1 MINRECICV
10 LTAATITGMNL
21 SKTKILQPI
30 QKKLGNTNIILVGM
44 MGAGKTT
51 IGKALANSL
60 GKEFIDS
67 DHEIQ
72 DRTGV
77 KIPVIFEIEG
87 EAGFRKR
94 ESEVLAELAKK
105 NNIVLATGGGAVLNR
120 ENRQLLRRGGIV
132 IYLRASVNDLYRR
145 TRHDKNRPLLQTQNL
160 FAKLNELYVQ
170 RDALYRETAHVIID
184 SGKQGVRFLV
194 QRLINKLISIDFN
207 NIMQN
212 NNKNAMQTITVDFT
226 PSSEKRSYPIYVG
239 HGTLQQVDLIVSC
252 LPQKR
257 VAIVSNTTI
266 APLYLDKLRAALE
279 KREVISVPIIL
290 PDGEVHKNWETLNLI
305 FDALLKNHC
314 ERNTAIVALGGGV
327 IGDLAGFAAATY
339 LRGVPFIQIPTTLLA
354 QVDSS
359 VGGKTGIN
367 HPLGKNMIGA
377 FYQPRM
383 VLTDSATL
391 NTLPDRELRAG
402 LAEIIKYG
410 LIRDPAFFD
419 WLEQNM
425 HRLLARDPVTLN
437 EAIQRSCENK
447 AEIVA
452 ADEKENGVR
461 ALLNLGHTFGHAIE
475 NGMGYGVW
483 LHGEAVAAGIV
494 LAAELSQRMKL
505 ISEADVKRIRKIFLQ
520 AGLPVAAPKM
530 PPEKYLQLMLL
541 DKKVD
546 AGRTRF
552 IVLNRIGE
560 AVMRADIPP
569 AILNETILAC
579 MSDE

>member
-1 MINRECICV
+1 
-10 LTAATITGMNL
+10 MNL

-51 IGKALANSL
+51 IGKSLASSL
-60 GKEFIDS
+60 DKEFVDS

-72 DRTGV
+72 ERTGV

-94 ESEVLAELAKK
+94 ESEALLELTKK
-105 NNIVLATGGGAVLNR
+105 QNLILATGGGAILNP
-120 ENRQLLRRGGIV
+120 ENRQLLKRSGIV
-132 IYLRASVNDLYRR
+132 IYLRASVSDLYRR

-160 FAKLNELYVQ
+160 YARLSELYLQ

-194 QRLINKLISIDFN
+194 QKLINKLISIDFN
-207 NIMQN
+207 TIMQGDQSN
-212 NNKNAMQTITVDFT
+212 IMQTITVDFT
-226 PSSEKRSYPIYVG
+226 PSAEKRSYPIHIG
-239 HGTLQQVDLIVSC
+239 HGILQQIDLIISC

-257 VAIVSNTTI
+257 VAIVSNSTV
-266 APLYLDKLRAALE
+266 APLYLEKLQTALE
-279 KREVISVPIIL
+279 KQGVRTMPIIL
-290 PDGEVHKNWETLNLI
+290 PDGEAHKNWETLNII

-314 ERNTAIVALGGGV
+314 ERNTTILALGGGV
-327 IGDLAGFAAATY
+327 VGDLTGFAAATY

-377 FYQPRM
+377 FYQPLM
-383 VLTDSATL
+383 VLADSATL

-402 LAEIIKYG
+402 LAEVIKYG

-452 ADEKENGVR
+452 ADEKEKGIR

-483 LHGEAVAAGIV
+483 LHGEAVATGTV
-494 LAAELSQRMKL
+494 MAAELSRRMKL
-505 ISEADVKRIRKIFLQ
+505 IGEADVQRIRKIFIQ
-520 AGLPVAAPKM
+520 AGLPVVAPEM
-530 PPEKYLQLMLL
+530 PAKRYLELMLL
-541 DKKVD
+541 DKKVES
-546 AGRTRF
+546 GKTRF

-560 AVMRADIPP
+560 AVMRADIAP
-569 AILNETILAC
+569 AALNETILAC
-579 MSDE
+579 MAE

>member
-1 MINRECICV
+1 
-10 LTAATITGMNL
+10 MNL

-51 IGKALANSL
+51 IGKALASSL
-60 GKEFIDS
+60 NKEFADS

-72 DRTGV
+72 ERTGV

-94 ESEVLAELAKK
+94 ETETLLELTKK
-105 NNIVLATGGGAVLNR
+105 RNIILATGGGAVLHPG
-120 ENRQLLRRGGIV
+120 NRQLLRQNGIV

-160 FAKLNELYVQ
+160 YARLNELYLQ
-170 RDALYRETAHVIID
+170 RDALYRETAHIIID

-194 QRLINKLISIDFN
+194 QKLINKLLSLDLN
-207 NIMQN
+207 TIMQGGHGN
-212 NNKNAMQTITVDFT
+212 TMQTITVDFT
-226 PSSEKRSYPIYVG
+226 PSSEKRSYPIHIG
-239 HGTLQQVDLIVSC
+239 HGILQRVDLIAAH

-257 VAIVSNTTI
+257 VAIVSNTTV
-266 APLYLDKLRAALE
+266 APLYLEKLQTALDKLGIQSFP
-279 KREVISVPIIL
+279 VIL
-290 PDGEVHKNWETLNLI
+290 PDGEAHKNWETLNLI

-314 ERNTAIVALGGGV
+314 ERNTALLALGGGV
-327 IGDLAGFAAATY
+327 VGDLTGFAAATY

-377 FYQPRM
+377 FYQPRL

-391 NTLPDRELRAG
+391 ETLPDRELRAG
-402 LAEIIKYG
+402 LAEVIKYG

-425 HRLLARDPVTLN
+425 HRLLARDPVTMN

-452 ADEKENGVR
+452 ADEKEKGIR

-475 NGMGYGVW
+475 NGMGYGTW
-483 LHGEAVAAGIV
+483 LHGEAVAAGTV
-494 LAAELSQRMKL
+494 MAAELSRRMKL
-505 ISEADVKRIRKIFLQ
+505 ISDTDVQRIRKIFIQ

-530 PPEKYLQLMLL
+530 PPEKYVQLMAL
-541 DKKVD
+541 DKKVES
-546 AGRTRF
+546 GKMRF

-560 AVMRADIPP
+560 AVMRADIAP
-569 AILNETILAC
+569 AVLNETILAC
-579 MSDE
+579 MAE

>member
-1 MINRECICV
+1 
-10 LTAATITGMNL
+10 MNL

-51 IGKALANSL
+51 IGKALAGSL
-60 GKEFIDS
+60 DKEFADS

-72 DRTGV
+72 ERTGV

-94 ESEVLAELAKK
+94 ESETLLELTKK
-105 NNIVLATGGGAVLNR
+105 RNIILATGGGAVLHPG
-120 ENRQLLRRGGIV
+120 NRQLLRQNGIV
-132 IYLRASVNDLYRR
+132 IYLRASVSDLYRR

-160 FAKLNELYVQ
+160 YARLNELYLQ
-170 RDALYRETAHVIID
+170 RDALYRETAHIIID

-194 QRLINKLISIDFN
+194 QKLINKLLSLDLNTIMLGDHR
-207 NIMQN
+207 NI
-212 NNKNAMQTITVDFT
+212 MQTITVDFT
-226 PSSEKRSYPIYVG
+226 SSAEKRSYPIHIG
-239 HGTLQQVDLIVSC
+239 HGILQHADLIAAH

-257 VAIVSNTTI
+257 VAIVSNTTV
-266 APLYLDKLRAALE
+266 APLYLEKLQTALN
-279 KREVISVPIIL
+279 KLGIQSFPIIL
-290 PDGEVHKNWETLNLI
+290 PDGEAHKNWQTLNLI
-305 FDALLKNHC
+305 FDALLQNHC
-314 ERNTAIVALGGGV
+314 ERNTALLALGGGV
-327 IGDLAGFAAATY
+327 VGDLTGFAAATY

-377 FYQPRM
+377 FYQPRL

-391 NTLPDRELRAG
+391 ETLPDRELRAG
-402 LAEIIKYG
+402 LAEVIKYG

-425 HRLLARDPVTLN
+425 HRLLARDPVTMN

-452 ADEKENGVR
+452 ADEKEKGIR

-475 NGMGYGVW
+475 NGMGYGTW
-483 LHGEAVAAGIV
+483 LHGEAVAAGTV
-494 LAAELSQRMKL
+494 MAAELSRRMKL
-505 ISEADVKRIRKIFLQ
+505 ISDGDVQRICRIFTQ

-530 PPEKYLQLMLL
+530 PQEKYVQLMAL
-541 DKKVD
+541 DKKVES
-546 AGRTRF
+546 GKMRF

-560 AVMRADIPP
+560 AVMRADIAP
-569 AILNETILAC
+569 AVLNETILAC
-579 MSDE
+579 MAE

>member
-1 MINRECICV
+1 
-10 LTAATITGMNL
+10 MNL
-21 SKTKILQPI
+21 SKAKILQPI
-30 QKKLGNTNIILVGM
+30 QKKLGHTNIILVGM

-51 IGKALANSL
+51 IGKALASSL
-60 GKEFIDS
+60 DKEFVDS

-72 DRTGV
+72 ERTGV

-94 ESEVLAELAKK
+94 ESEALLELSQKR
-105 NNIVLATGGGAVLNR
+105 NIILATGGGAILNP
-120 ENRQLLRRGGIV
+120 ENRQLLKRSGIV

-160 FAKLNELYVQ
+160 YARLNELYVQ

-194 QRLINKLISIDFN
+194 QKLINKLISIDFN
-207 NIMQN
+207 TIMQGDQN
-212 NNKNAMQTITVDFT
+212 NIMQTITVDFT
-226 PSSEKRSYPIYVG
+226 PLAEKRSYPIHIG
-239 HGTLQQVDLIVSC
+239 HGILQHVDLIVSC

-257 VAIVSNTTI
+257 VAIVSNSTI
-266 APLYLDKLRAALE
+266 APLYLEKLQTALE
-279 KREVISVPIIL
+279 KQWVRTMPIIL
-290 PDGEVHKNWETLNLI
+290 PDGETHKNWETLNII

-314 ERNTAIVALGGGV
+314 ERNTTILALGGGV
-327 IGDLAGFAAATY
+327 VGDLTGFAAATY

-377 FYQPRM
+377 FYQPLM
-383 VLTDSATL
+383 VLADSATL

-402 LAEIIKYG
+402 LAEVIKYG

-452 ADEKENGVR
+452 ADEKEKGIR

-483 LHGEAVAAGIV
+483 LHGEAVAAGTV
-494 LAAELSQRMKL
+494 MAAELSRRMKL
-505 ISEADVKRIRKIFLQ
+505 IGEADVQRIRKIFIQ
-520 AGLPVAAPKM
+520 AGLPVVAPEM
-530 PPEKYLQLMLL
+530 PAEKYLELMLL
-541 DKKVD
+541 DKKVES
-546 AGRTRF
+546 GKTRF

-560 AVMRADIPP
+560 AVMRADITP
-569 AILNETILAC
+569 AVLNETILAC
-579 MSDE
+579 MTE

>member
-1 MINRECICV
+1 
-10 LTAATITGMNL
+10 MNL

-30 QKKLGNTNIILVGM
+30 QKKLRSTNIILVGM

-51 IGKALANSL
+51 IGKALASSL
-60 GKEFIDS
+60 DKEFVDS

-72 DRTGV
+72 ERTGV

-94 ESEVLAELAKK
+94 ESEALLELSQKR
-105 NNIVLATGGGAVLNR
+105 NIILATGGGAILNP
-120 ENRQLLRRGGIV
+120 ENRQLLKRSGIV

-160 FAKLNELYVQ
+160 YARLNELYVQ

-194 QRLINKLISIDFN
+194 QKLINKLISIDFN
-207 NIMQN
+207 TIMQGDQN
-212 NNKNAMQTITVDFT
+212 NIMQTITVDFT
-226 PSSEKRSYPIYVG
+226 PLAEKRSYPIHIG
-239 HGTLQQVDLIVSC
+239 HGILQHVDLIVSC

-257 VAIVSNTTI
+257 VAIVSNSTI
-266 APLYLDKLRAALE
+266 APLYLEKLQTALE
-279 KREVISVPIIL
+279 KQWVRTMPIIL
-290 PDGEVHKNWETLNLI
+290 PDGETHKNWETLNII

-314 ERNTAIVALGGGV
+314 ERNTTILALGGGV
-327 IGDLAGFAAATY
+327 VGDLTGFAAATY

-377 FYQPRM
+377 FYQPLM
-383 VLTDSATL
+383 VLADSATL

-402 LAEIIKYG
+402 LAEVIKYG

-452 ADEKENGVR
+452 ADEKEKGIR

-483 LHGEAVAAGIV
+483 LHGEAVAAGTV
-494 LAAELSQRMKL
+494 MAAELSRRMKL
-505 ISEADVKRIRKIFLQ
+505 IGEADVQRIRKIFIQ
-520 AGLPVAAPKM
+520 AGLPVVAPEM
-530 PPEKYLQLMLL
+530 PAEKYLELMLL
-541 DKKVD
+541 DKKVES
-546 AGRTRF
+546 GKTRF

-560 AVMRADIPP
+560 AVMRADITP
-569 AILNETILAC
+569 AVLNETILAC
-579 MSDE
+579 MTE

>member
-1 MINRECICV
+1 
-10 LTAATITGMNL
+10 MNL
-21 SKTKILQPI
+21 SKAKILQPI
-30 QKKLGNTNIILVGM
+30 QKKLGHTNIILVGM

-51 IGKALANSL
+51 IGKALASSL
-60 GKEFIDS
+60 DKEFVDS

-72 DRTGV
+72 ERTGV

-94 ESEVLAELAKK
+94 ESEALLELSQKR
-105 NNIVLATGGGAVLNR
+105 NIILATGGGAILNP
-120 ENRQLLRRGGIV
+120 ENRQLLKRSGIV

-160 FAKLNELYVQ
+160 YARLNELYVQ

-194 QRLINKLISIDFN
+194 QKLINKLISIDFN
-207 NIMQN
+207 TIMQGDQSN
-212 NNKNAMQTITVDFT
+212 IMQTITVDFT
-226 PSSEKRSYPIYVG
+226 PSAEKRSYPIHIG
-239 HGTLQQVDLIVSC
+239 HGILQHVDLIVSC

-257 VAIVSNTTI
+257 VAIVSNSTI
-266 APLYLDKLRAALE
+266 APLYLEKLQTALE
-279 KREVISVPIIL
+279 KQGVRTMPIIL
-290 PDGEVHKNWETLNLI
+290 PDGETHKNWETLNII

-314 ERNTAIVALGGGV
+314 ERNTTILALGGGV
-327 IGDLAGFAAATY
+327 VGDLTGFAAATY

-377 FYQPRM
+377 FYQPLM
-383 VLTDSATL
+383 VLADSATL

-402 LAEIIKYG
+402 LAEVIKYG

-452 ADEKENGVR
+452 ADEKEKGIR

-494 LAAELSQRMKL
+494 MAAELSRRMKL
-505 ISEADVKRIRKIFLQ
+505 IGEADVQRIRKIFIQ
-520 AGLPVAAPKM
+520 AGLPVVAPEM
-530 PPEKYLQLMLL
+530 PAEKYLELMLL
-541 DKKVD
+541 DKKVES
-546 AGRTRF
+546 GKTRF

-560 AVMRADIPP
+560 AVMRADITP
-569 AILNETILAC
+569 AVLNETILAC
-579 MSDE
+579 MTE

>member
-1 MINRECICV
+1 
-10 LTAATITGMNL
+10 MNL

-51 IGKALANSL
+51 IGKALASSL
-60 GKEFIDS
+60 NKEFADS

-72 DRTGV
+72 ERTGV

-94 ESEVLAELAKK
+94 ETETLLELTKK
-105 NNIVLATGGGAVLNR
+105 RNIILATGGGAVLHPG
-120 ENRQLLRRGGIV
+120 NRQLLRQNGIV

-160 FAKLNELYVQ
+160 YARLNELYLQ
-170 RDALYRETAHVIID
+170 RDALYRETAHIIID

-194 QRLINKLISIDFN
+194 QKLINKLLSLDLN
-207 NIMQN
+207 TIMQGGHGN
-212 NNKNAMQTITVDFT
+212 TMQTITVDFT
-226 PSSEKRSYPIYVG
+226 PSSEKRSYPIHIG
-239 HGTLQQVDLIVSC
+239 HGILQRIDLIAAH

-257 VAIVSNTTI
+257 VAIVSNTTV
-266 APLYLDKLRAALE
+266 APLYLEKLQTALDKLGIQSFP
-279 KREVISVPIIL
+279 VIL
-290 PDGEVHKNWETLNLI
+290 PDGEAHKNWETLNLI

-314 ERNTAIVALGGGV
+314 ERNTALLALGGGV
-327 IGDLAGFAAATY
+327 VGDLTGFAAATY

-377 FYQPRM
+377 FYQPRL

-391 NTLPDRELRAG
+391 ETLPDRELRAG
-402 LAEIIKYG
+402 LAEVIKYG

-425 HRLLARDPVTLN
+425 HRLLARDPVTMN

-452 ADEKENGVR
+452 ADEKEKGIR

-475 NGMGYGVW
+475 NGMGYGTW
-483 LHGEAVAAGIV
+483 LHGEAVAAGTV
-494 LAAELSQRMKL
+494 MAAELSRRMKL
-505 ISEADVKRIRKIFLQ
+505 ISDADVQRIRKIFIQ

-530 PPEKYLQLMLL
+530 PPEKYVQLMAL
-541 DKKVD
+541 DKKVES
-546 AGRTRF
+546 GKMRF

-560 AVMRADIPP
+560 AVMRADIAP
-569 AILNETILAC
+569 AVLNETILAC
-579 MSDE
+579 MAE

>member
-1 MINRECICV
+1 
-10 LTAATITGMNL
+10 MNV
-21 SKTKILQPI
+21 SKIKSLHSI
-30 QKKLGNTNIILVGM
+30 QKKTGTANIILIGM

-51 IGKALANSL
+51 IGRALASHL
-60 GKEFIDS
+60 DKEFVDS

-72 DRTGV
+72 KRTGV

-94 ESEVLAELAKK
+94 ESEVLAELTERK
-105 NNIVLATGGGAVLNR
+105 NIILATGGGAVLNP
-120 ENRQLLRRGGIV
+120 ENREILRRSGIV
-132 IYLRASVNDLYRR
+132 VYLRASVGDLYRR
-145 TRHDKNRPLLQTQNL
+145 TQHDKNRPLLQTQNL
-160 FAKLNELYVQ
+160 YARLSELYTQ
-170 RDALYRETAHVIID
+170 RDTLYRETAHVVID

-194 QRLINKLISIDFN
+194 DKLINKLLSFDSTAITQDN
-207 NIMQN
+207 QN
-212 NNKNAMQTITVDFT
+212 TAMQTITVDFT
-226 PSSEKRSYPIYVG
+226 PSLDKRSYPIHIGYG
-239 HGTLQQVDLIVSC
+239 ILQQVDLIVSC

-279 KREVISVPIIL
+279 AKGVASIPIIL
-290 PDGEVHKNWETLNLI
+290 PDGEAHKNWETLNLI

-314 ERNTAIVALGGGV
+314 ERKTAILALGGGV
-327 IGDLAGFAAATY
+327 VGDLTGFAAATY

-377 FYQPRM
+377 FYQPLM

-402 LAEIIKYG
+402 IAEIIKYG
-410 LIRDPAFFD
+410 LIRDPAFFE

-452 ADEKENGVR
+452 SDEQEKGVR

-494 LAAELSQRMKL
+494 LAAELSRRMKF
-505 ISEADVKRIRKIFLQ
+505 ISEADVSRIRKIFVQ
-520 AGLPVAAPKM
+520 AGLPVDAPKM
-530 PPEKYLQLMLL
+530 PVDKYLQLMML
-541 DKKVD
+541 DKKVE
-546 AGRTRF
+546 AGKTRF

-560 AVMRADIPP
+560 AVMRSDIPP
-569 AILNETILAC
+569 AILQETILAC
-579 MSDE
+579 IPDE

>member
-1 MINRECICV
+1 
-10 LTAATITGMNL
+10 MNL
-21 SKTKILQPI
+21 SKTKILQPA
-30 QKKLGNTNIILVGM
+30 QKKLGNINIILVGM

-94 ESEVLAELAKK
+94 ESEVLAELVKK
-105 NNIVLATGGGAVLNR
+105 NNIVLATGGGAVLSR
-120 ENRQLLRRGGIV
+120 ENRQILQRGGIV

-145 TRHDKNRPLLQTQNL
+145 TRYDKNRPLLQTQNL
-160 FAKLNELYVQ
+160 FARLNELYAQ

-194 QRLINKLISIDFN
+194 QKLINKLISIDFN

-226 PSSEKRSYPIYVG
+226 PTSEKRSYPIHIG
-239 HGTLQQVDLIVSC
+239 HGILQQIDLIVSC

-266 APLYLDKLRAALE
+266 APLYLDNLRIALE
-279 KREVISVPIIL
+279 KQGVISVSIIL
-290 PDGEVHKNWETLNLI
+290 PDGEAHKNWETLNLI

-314 ERNTAIVALGGGV
+314 ERNTTILALGGGV
-327 IGDLAGFAAATY
+327 IGDLTGFAAATY

-383 VLTDSATL
+383 VLADSATL

-419 WLEQNM
+419 WLERNM

-452 ADEKENGVR
+452 ADEKEEGVR

-494 LAAELSQRMKL
+494 LAADLSRRMKL
-505 ISEADVKRIRKIFLQ
+505 ISEADVSRIRKIFLQ
-520 AGLPVAAPKM
+520 AGLPVEAPRM
-530 PPEKYLQLMLL
+530 PPEKYLQLMML

-546 AGRTRF
+546 AGRARF

-560 AVMRADIPP
+560 AVMRADISP

>member
-1 MINRECICV
+1 
-10 LTAATITGMNL
+10 MNL
-21 SKTKILQPI
+21 SKTKILQPV

-60 GKEFIDS
+60 GKEFVDS

-94 ESEVLAELAKK
+94 ESEVLSELVKK
-105 NNIVLATGGGAVLNR
+105 SNIVLATGGGAVLSR
-120 ENRQLLRRGGIV
+120 ENRQILRRGGIV

-145 TRHDKNRPLLQTQNL
+145 TRYDKNRPLLQTQNL
-160 FAKLNELYVQ
+160 FARLNELYAQ

-194 QRLINKLISIDFN
+194 QKLINKLISIDFN
-207 NIMQN
+207 NIMKN
-212 NNKNAMQTITVDFT
+212 NNKNSMQTITVDFT
-226 PSSEKRSYPIYVG
+226 PSSDKRSYAIHIG
-239 HGTLQQVDLIVSC
+239 HGILQQVDLIVSC

-266 APLYLDKLRAALE
+266 APLYLDNLRAALE
-279 KREVISVPIIL
+279 KQGVISVSIIL
-290 PDGEVHKNWETLNLI
+290 PDGEAHKNWETLNLI

-314 ERNTAIVALGGGV
+314 ERNTAILALGGGV
-327 IGDLAGFAAATY
+327 IGDLTGFAAATY

-383 VLTDSATL
+383 VLADSATL

-419 WLEQNM
+419 WLERNM

-452 ADEKENGVR
+452 ADEKEEGVR

-494 LAAELSQRMKL
+494 LAADLSRRMKL
-505 ISEADVKRIRKIFLQ
+505 ISEADVSRIRKIFLQ
-520 AGLPVAAPKM
+520 AGLPVVAPRM
-530 PPEKYLQLMLL
+530 PPEKYLQLMML

-546 AGRTRF
+546 AGRARF

-560 AVMRADIPP
+560 AVMRADISP

>member
-1 MINRECICV
+1 
-10 LTAATITGMNL
+10 MNL

-51 IGKALANSL
+51 VGKTLANSL
-60 GKEFIDS
+60 GKDFIDS

-72 DRTGV
+72 ERTGV

-94 ESEVLAELAKK
+94 ESEVLTELVKK
-105 NNIVLATGGGAVLNR
+105 NNIILATGGGAVLSQ
-120 ENRQLLRRGGIV
+120 ENRQLLKQNGIV

-160 FAKLNELYVQ
+160 FARLHELYTQ
-170 RDALYRETAHVIID
+170 RDAYYRETAHVIMD
-184 SGKQGVRFLV
+184 SGKQGVRHLV
-194 QRLINKLISIDFN
+194 QKLINKLISIDLD
-207 NIMQN
+207 NIKQQHGNQN
-212 NNKNAMQTITVDFT
+212 TMQTISVDFT
-226 PSSEKRSYPIYVG
+226 TSSEKRSYPIHIG
-239 HGTLQQVDLIVSC
+239 HGILQQIDLILSC

-257 VAIVSNTTI
+257 VAIVSNTTV
-266 APLYLDKLRAALE
+266 APLYLDKLRKALE
-279 KREVISVPIIL
+279 KHSVVSVPIIL
-290 PDGEVHKNWETLNLI
+290 PDGEAHKNWETLNSI
-305 FDALLKNHC
+305 FDTLLENHC
-314 ERNTAIVALGGGV
+314 ERNTTLLALGGGV

-367 HPLGKNMIGA
+367 HQLGKNMIGA

-391 NTLPDRELRAG
+391 TTLPDRELRAG

-425 HRLLARDPVTLN
+425 HRLLARDPVILN

-452 ADEKENGVR
+452 ADEKEKGIR

-483 LHGEAVAAGIV
+483 LHGEAVAAGTV
-494 LAAELSQRMKL
+494 LAAELSRRMKL
-505 ISEADVKRIRKIFLQ
+505 INESDVSRIRKIFIQ
-520 AGLPVAAPKM
+520 AGLPVAAPQM
-530 PPEKYLQLMLL
+530 APEKYLQLMML
-541 DKKVD
+541 DKKVE
-546 AGRTRF
+546 AGKTRF
-552 IVLNRIGE
+552 ILLNRIGE

-569 AILNETILAC
+569 ELLTKTILAC
-579 MSDE
+579 MADE

>member
-1 MINRECICV
+1 
-10 LTAATITGMNL
+10 MNL
-21 SKTKILQPI
+21 SKTKILQPA
-30 QKKLGNTNIILVGM
+30 QKKLGNINIILVGM

-94 ESEVLAELAKK
+94 ESEVLAELVKK
-105 NNIVLATGGGAVLNR
+105 NNVVLATGGGAVLSR
-120 ENRQLLRRGGIV
+120 ENRQILRRGGIV

-145 TRHDKNRPLLQTQNL
+145 TRYDKNRPLLQTQNL
-160 FAKLNELYVQ
+160 FARLNELYVQ
-170 RDALYRETAHVIID
+170 RDALYRETAHVVID

-194 QRLINKLISIDFN
+194 QKLINKLISIDFN

-226 PSSEKRSYPIYVG
+226 PSSEKRSYPIHIG
-239 HGTLQQVDLIVSC
+239 HGILQQVDLIVSC

-266 APLYLDKLRAALE
+266 APLYLDNLRTALE
-279 KREVISVPIIL
+279 KQGVISVSIIL
-290 PDGEVHKNWETLNLI
+290 PDGEAHKNWETLNLI

-314 ERNTAIVALGGGV
+314 ERNTAILALGGGV
-327 IGDLAGFAAATY
+327 IGDLTGFAAATY

-383 VLTDSATL
+383 VLADSATL

-419 WLEQNM
+419 WLERNM

-452 ADEKENGVR
+452 ADEKEEGVR

-494 LAAELSQRMKL
+494 LAADLSRRMKL
-505 ISEADVKRIRKIFLQ
+505 ISEADVSRIRKIFLQ

-530 PPEKYLQLMLL
+530 PPEKYLQLMML

-546 AGRTRF
+546 AGRARF

-560 AVMRADIPP
+560 AVMRADISP

>member
-1 MINRECICV
+1 M
-10 LTAATITGMNL
+10 
-21 SKTKILQPI
+21 LQPL
-30 QKKLGNTNIILVGM
+30 QKKIGNTNIILIGM

-51 IGKALANSL
+51 IGKALANAL
-60 GKEFIDS
+60 NKEFIDS

-72 DRTGV
+72 KRTGV

-94 ESEVLAELAKK
+94 ESETLSDLVNKE
-105 NNIVLATGGGAVLNR
+105 NVVLATGGGAVLNSG
-120 ENRQLLRRGGIV
+120 NRQLLRRSGIV

-145 TRHDKNRPLLQTQNL
+145 TRYDKNRPLLQTDNL
-160 FAKLNELYVQ
+160 YARLSELYGQ
-170 RDALYRETAHVIID
+170 RDSLYRETAHLIVD
-184 SGKQGVRFLV
+184 SGKQGIRFLV
-194 QRLINKLISIDFN
+194 QKLINKLISNDLDY
-207 NIMQN
+207 IMYGRD
-212 NNKNAMQTITVDFT
+212 KDVMQTITVDFT
-226 PSSEKRSYPIYVG
+226 SSSEKRNYPIHVG
-239 HGTLQQVDLIVSC
+239 HGILQQIDLIVNC

-279 KREVISVPIIL
+279 TRGVVSIPIIL
-290 PDGEVHKNWETLNLI
+290 PDGEACKNWETLNLI

-314 ERNTAIVALGGGV
+314 ERKTAILALGGGV
-327 IGDLAGFAAATY
+327 VGDLTGFAAATY

-383 VLTDSATL
+383 VLADSATL

-402 LAEIIKYG
+402 IAEIIKYG
-410 LIRDPAFFD
+410 LIRDPVFFE

-425 HRLLARDPVTLN
+425 HRLLARDPTTLN
-437 EAIQRSCENK
+437 EAIRRSCENK

-452 ADEKENGVR
+452 SDERERGVR

-483 LHGEAVAAGIV
+483 LHGEAVAAGTI
-494 LAAELSQRMKL
+494 LAAELSRRMKL
-505 ISEADVKRIRKIFLQ
+505 ISETDVNRIRKIFLQ
-520 AGLPVAAPKM
+520 VGLPVVAPKM
-530 PPEKYLQLMLL
+530 PVEQYLELMML
-541 DKKVD
+541 DKKVES
-546 AGRTRF
+546 GKTRF

-560 AVMRADIPP
+560 AVMRADVPP
-569 AILNETILAC
+569 ELLNDTIRAC
-579 MSDE
+579 MPHE

>member
-1 MINRECICV
+1 
-10 LTAATITGMNL
+10 MNL
-21 SKTKILQPI
+21 SKAKVLQPM
-30 QKKLGNTNIILVGM
+30 QQKLGNTNIILVGM

-60 GKEFIDS
+60 GKEFVDS

-72 DRTGV
+72 ERTGV

-87 EAGFRKR
+87 ETGFRKR
-94 ESEVLAELAKK
+94 ESEVLIELVKK
-105 NNIVLATGGGAVLNR
+105 NNIILATGGGAVLSQ
-120 ENRQLLRRGGIV
+120 ENRQLLKHNGIV
-132 IYLRASVNDLYRR
+132 IYLRASVNDLCRR

-160 FAKLNELYVQ
+160 FARLHELYTQ
-170 RDALYRETAHVIID
+170 RDAYYRETAHVIID
-184 SGKQGVRFLV
+184 SGKQGVRYLV
-194 QRLINKLISIDFN
+194 QKLMNKLISINLDTIKQN
-207 NIMQN
+207 DHQNIMQ
-212 NNKNAMQTITVDFT
+212 TISVDFT
-226 PSSEKRSYPIYVG
+226 PSSEKRSYSIHIGYG
-239 HGTLQQVDLIVSC
+239 ILEQANLISSC

-257 VAIVSNTTI
+257 VAIVSNTTV
-266 APLYLDKLRAALE
+266 APLYLEKLRMALE
-279 KREVISVPIIL
+279 KQGVISVPIIL
-290 PDGEVHKNWETLNLI
+290 PDGEIHKNWETLNLI

-314 ERNTAIVALGGGV
+314 ERNTTILALGGGV
-327 IGDLAGFAAATY
+327 VGDLTGFAAATY

-367 HPLGKNMIGA
+367 HQLGKNMIGA

-425 HRLLARDPVTLN
+425 RRLLARDPIILN

-452 ADEKENGVR
+452 ADEKEKGVR

-494 LAAELSQRMKL
+494 LAAELSRRMKL
-505 ISEADVKRIRKIFLQ
+505 ISEADINRIRKIFIQ
-520 AGLPVAAPKM
+520 AGLPITAPKM
-530 PPEKYLQLMLL
+530 SPEKYLQLMLL
-541 DKKVD
+541 DKKVE
-546 AGRTRF
+546 AGKTRF
-552 IVLNRIGE
+552 ILLNRIGE

-569 AILNETILAC
+569 TLLTETILAC
-579 MSDE
+579 MTDE